1 LSYNHNYKEQKD
13 KNMQKSPTK
22 LLLVLLFLIL
32 TQGVSMADEEKI
44 LAFGDSITF
53 GYGAKRSQSYPAQLQ
68 LLSHKKIIN
77 AGIPGENSTDGLQR
91 LKSILDQSNDFET
104 IIICHGANDILH
116 HSSVQ
121 KLTQNI
127 QAMVKL
133 AKSKGIN
140 VLLIGVVNFDL
151 QNLKTLALYE
161 KIAKK
166 EQTAYNGTV
175 LQKIEANPQL
185 KSDYIHPNA
194 KGYKLMASEIYRS
207 LQKADFLK

>member
-1 LSYNHNYKEQKD
+1 
-13 KNMQKSPTK
+13 MQKESIK
-22 LLLVLLFLIL
+22 LFLTLLFIII

-53 GYGAKRSQSYPAQLQ
+53 GYGAEPSKSYPAQLQ
-68 LLSHKKIIN
+68 LLSHKKVIN
-77 AGIPGENSTDGLQR
+77 AGIPGENSTDGLER
-91 LKSILDQSNDFET
+91 LKNILQKSNDFKT

-116 HSSVQ
+116 HSSMK

-133 AKSKGIN
+133 SKSKGVN

-161 KIAKK
+161 KIAKE
-166 EQTAYNGTV
+166 EQTVYNGTV
-175 LQKIEANPQL
+175 LQKIEAIPQL
-185 KSDYIHPNA
+185 KSDFVHPNA
-194 KGYKLMASEIYRS
+194 KGYKLMANEIYLS
-207 LQKADFLK
+207 LQKAGFLK